1 MVVVTVVFCTV
12 TTLTV
17 AFEGGGGT
25 ACEAGTLFVV
35 LVVALGVVSKT
46 KDTSLVPEGP
56 GAGATA
62 TSLLAEGPGA
72 KLGAT

>member
-1 MVVVTVVFCTV
+1 M

-17 AFEGGGGT
+17 AFAGGGVT

-35 LVVALGVVSKT
+35 LVVAFVGTSVT
-46 KDTSLVPEGP
+46 KDTTLVPEGP
-56 GAGATA
+56 GAGARD

-72 KLGAT
+72 KVGAT